1 MRIQLAH
8 GYTAEW
14 NGGHTWNYI
23 HPSGE
28 AVSCWTFD
36 YSKNKISQTEA
47 LEAFIKHEELLAQEA
62 QEAFI

>member
-14 NGGHTWNYI
+14 KGGHGIYYAN
-23 HPSGE
+23 PNGE
-28 AVSCWTFD
+28 AHSMFSFD
-36 YSKNKISQTEA
+36 WEKNNISQLDA